1 MGWARSR
8 QERRHVGQGDGRA
21 CCRNAER
28 DGEGVVMVSEVVSEP
43 RVVTK
48 LKCDC
53 QYGDK
58 GKSRQLLRFWLGG
71 LVVLPP

>member
-1 MGWARSR
+1 
-8 QERRHVGQGDGRA
+8 
-21 CCRNAER
+21 
-28 DGEGVVMVSEVVSEP
+28 MVSEVVSEP